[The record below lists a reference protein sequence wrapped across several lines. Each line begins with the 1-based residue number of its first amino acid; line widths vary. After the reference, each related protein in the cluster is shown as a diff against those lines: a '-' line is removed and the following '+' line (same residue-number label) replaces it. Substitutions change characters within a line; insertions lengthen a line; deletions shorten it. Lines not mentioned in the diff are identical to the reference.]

1 MVSGLVLMALLTV
14 GSKAFSFLKDAA
26 VARQFGTG
34 DELDAF
40 MLVFGF
46 LSFTA
51 ALTGGGLPK
60 AFLPMY
66 AETLHQKSSVRAQ
79 RLAVQSSLVHALSL
93 LIISVV
99 IWFMAPDLVQWTT
112 RGFSAEK
119 KLLATDLLRQLLPFM
134 FCFSMSYQLGTWL
147 RADKC
152 FSLATSAP
160 ILVPLTIIGFFIAAD
175 SQVNVQTLFMGT
187 LIGGVLHLLIHFTMS
202 CVRHFEPGSVAVLGY
217 TDKVCG
223 IS

>member
-134 FCFSMSYQLGTWL
+134 FCFSMNYQLGTWL
-147 RADKC
+147 RADKY
-152 FSLATSAP
+152 FSLATLAP

-187 LIGGVLHLLIHFTMS
+187 LIGGVLHLLALMIG
-202 CVRHFEPGSVAVLGY
+202 VWL
-217 TDKVCG
+217 K
-223 IS
+223 